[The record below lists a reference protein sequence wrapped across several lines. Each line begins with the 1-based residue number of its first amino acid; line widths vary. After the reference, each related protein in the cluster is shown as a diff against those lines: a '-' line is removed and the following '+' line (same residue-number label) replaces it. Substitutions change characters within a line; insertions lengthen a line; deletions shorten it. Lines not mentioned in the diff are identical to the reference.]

1 MAKTLVKAIGQPHI
15 SSKLHRHLKKL
26 GHSDI
31 ALKDIQRTLSGIGV
45 SLSKRVIE
53 EREKRYP
60 MGHFIDTSAIFKR
73 YQPESKKQPK

>member
-1 MAKTLVKAIGQPHI
+1 MAKALAKTIGQPHI

-31 ALKDIQRTLSGIGV
+31 ALKDIQQSLSGIGV

-53 EREKRYP
+53 EREKR
-60 MGHFIDTSAIFKR
+60 
-73 YQPESKKQPK
+73 

>member
-1 MAKTLVKAIGQPHI
+1 MAKALAKTVGQPHI

-31 ALKDIQRTLSGIGV
+31 TLKEIHRSLSGIGV

-53 EREKRYP
+53 ERASR
-60 MGHFIDTSAIFKR
+60 
-73 YQPESKKQPK
+73 